1 MVLAGGLRY
10 WPISILIILLA
21 AAGIWRILPES
32 EFDIVDVK
40 TQEFVDNNI
49 GVAMTMP
56 AQWNIIDDAFK
67 EKLLNMD
74 SDGAP
79 QEVQKFIEVTKEMT
93 SDNQTAIIHCG
104 YHNYWNDNITIQAM
118 PPLAELWDCS
128 DSELRSYLSSSWES
142 ELGVTPEIY
151 EIKRMEKAGSRCI
164 YILIWD
170 TIWEKS
176 L

>member
-1 MVLAGGLRY
+1 
-10 WPISILIILLA
+10 
-21 AAGIWRILPES
+21 
-32 EFDIVDVK
+32 
-40 TQEFVDNNI
+40 
-49 GVAMTMP
+49 
-56 AQWNIIDDAFK
+56 
-67 EKLLNMD
+67 MD

-164 YILIWD
+164 YIDMGYYLGEIPVRVNNYYIDRGNKTLLI
-170 TIWEKS
+170 S
-176 L
+176 LTARKDAFKDLKPQFEAVLATLKFI